1 MRLWRRDDSGYWY
14 ASIRDASGR
23 RVKRST
29 GYTDRKAAEALARE
43 WERELADPDASALR
57 AETVSACLERFVLAT
72 RNARTRAFYAQKSGH
87 LVALLGAD
95 TRLSDLR
102 PAHLDAYIATRRTH
116 YVVEPSETREGRLVS
131 EHTIHKELATLRA
144 ALSQSARLG
153 LYKGDPR
160 SLVPRHSPEY
170 RPREHWLTLP
180 QVRELVTSFHESQ
193 ADHAARV
200 AFAVA
205 VGAEWSALDRARR
218 EDIGADFVRVRGT
231 KSETRDR
238 VVPIVLD
245 WQRALLAFVQE
256 HAAGEDGLL
265 FAPWHWR
272 SALLSLERAA
282 RRSELPHTTW
292 HDLRRTYAQLMRRAG
307 AELEDLA
314 PTLGHA
320 NARVTAAVYAR
331 LDVDALR
338 VRLAVATGTPVGQ
351 TQRTEAHPM
360 DSSDTTAEAK
370 PRKSP
375 GKRGGSSGTR
385 TRGQR
390 IKSPLHD
397 LTLRHKSRGETK
409 AKAQAGTPAGQ
420 QRRAR

>member
-29 GYTDRKAAEALARE
+29 GYTDRKAAEAIARE
-43 WERELADPDASALR
+43 WERELADPDAAALR
-57 AETVSACLERFVLAT
+57 AETVATCLERFVLAT
-72 RNARTRAFYAQKSGH
+72 RNERTRSFYAQKAGH
-87 LVALLGAD
+87 LVAILGAD

-102 PAHLDAYIATRRTH
+102 PAHLDAYLATRRGH
-116 YVVEPSETREGRLVS
+116 YVVEPSETREGKPVS

-144 ALSQSARLG
+144 ALTQSARLG
-153 LYKGDPR
+153 LYKGDAR
-160 SLVPRHSPEY
+160 ALVPRHSPEY
-170 RPREHWLTLP
+170 RPREHWLTLS
-180 QVRELVTSFHESQ
+180 QVHTLIESFHTSV

-218 EDIGADFVRVRGT
+218 EDIGEDFVRVRGT

-245 WQRALLAFVQE
+245 WQRALLAFVRE
-256 HAAGEDGLL
+256 HATGEGGLL
-265 FAPWHWR
+265 FAPWYWR

-282 RRSELPHTTW
+282 ARCGLPHTTW

-331 LDVDALR
+331 LDVEALR
-338 VRLAVATGTPVGQ
+338 VRLAASTGTPVGQ
-351 TQRTEAHPM
+351 TDRKEAHP
-360 DSSDTTAEAK
+360 SDPSDESRGEK
-370 PRKSP
+370 ERKSP
-375 GKRGGSSGTR
+375 GKSGGSSGTR
-385 TRGQR
+385 TRSQR
-390 IKSPLHD
+390 IKSPLHE
-397 LTLRHKSRGETK
+397 LTLRQESRGERP
-409 AKAQAGTPAGQ
+409 QPSSAGTPVGQ
-420 QRRAR
+420 LRRVK